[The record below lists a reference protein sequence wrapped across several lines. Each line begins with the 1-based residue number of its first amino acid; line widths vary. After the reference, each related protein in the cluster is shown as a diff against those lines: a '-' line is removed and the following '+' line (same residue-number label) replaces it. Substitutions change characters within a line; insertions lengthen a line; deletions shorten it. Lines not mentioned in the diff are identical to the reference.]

1 MHNAF
6 YGGSKIHSFKHST
19 MFILIHKTSSLQRL
33 SRRILILKKLAQNQ
47 LCHCNVPPN
56 HRPMWSLISQHHC
69 HPRAGHDSTRHQG
82 TTGSHIAKTI
92 HSQSSQHTVG
102 FHILLRKQTNNMEG
116 SLDLLSQAKPH
127 IKHTVIQLK
136 NGCLGLPNQANL
148 LIKHRKLSNRWVHW
162 TYSAK
167 PHFASNKQSTH

>member
-1 MHNAF
+1 
-6 YGGSKIHSFKHST
+6 

-56 HRPMWSLISQHHC
+56 HRPMCSLISQHHC
-69 HPRAGHDSTRHQG
+69 HPPAGHDSTRHQG

-116 SLDLLSQAKPH
+116 SLDLLNQAKPY
-127 IKHTVIQLK
+127 IKHTIIQSIDGSLVLH
-136 NGCLGLPNQANL
+136 CQA
-148 LIKHRKLSNRWVHW
+148 ITSMHPTTKYHSWV
-162 TYSAK
+162 
-167 PHFASNKQSTH
+167 